1 MQRPIRFSIVI
12 ICKISQNIC
21 WIVLLVTVS
30 GLRVQLVGATTVP
43 LKIESTSLHES
54 FITGL
59 LFTELRLLLRA
70 KSVRSAYYSALVQ
83 GKPNKTLK
91 LWLSLQTFRHGV
103 QLYFRNNFQL
113 QLTNYEEKMDLIV
126 KIKNKQ
132 YHLKDHKMT
141 THYNT
146 WFSIWIN
153 CFQGN
158 GVWSESQSWFRM
170 QQQAALSDLPK
181 T

>member
-1 MQRPIRFSIVI
+1 MSEMRLKQNTELSDIAWFSFFQEKLIFHLLWNIHVQRPIRFSIVI
-12 ICKISQNIC
+12 ICKISQNMC

-43 LKIESTSLHES
+43 LKIESTSIHES

-103 QLYFRNNFQL
+103 QLYFRNNIQL
-113 QLTNYEEKMDLIV
+113 QLTNCEEKKL
-126 KIKNKQ
+126 
-132 YHLKDHKMT
+132 T
-141 THYNT
+141 
-146 WFSIWIN
+146 
-153 CFQGN
+153 
-158 GVWSESQSWFRM
+158 
-170 QQQAALSDLPK
+170 
-181 T
+181 